1 MASVARRAN
10 PLISKLPHVL
20 TWNKFGFRTI
30 CSGRL
35 GFAPY
40 TSTSSPAPA
49 PADTDTDTSLTR
61 MKVLETFTEVFE
73 IGSREIK
80 LETGK
85 RARYANGAVVLGMG
99 ETKVLSTAC
108 SSRSDGVRD
117 FLPLTVCYRNSFIE
131 YIHISESQ

>member
-1 MASVARRAN
+1 
-10 PLISKLPHVL
+10 
-20 TWNKFGFRTI
+20 
-30 CSGRL
+30 
-35 GFAPY
+35 
-40 TSTSSPAPA
+40 
-49 PADTDTDTSLTR
+49 

-108 SSRSDGVRD
+108 SSKSDGVRD

-131 YIHISESQ
+131 CIHISESQSAFQLLSENLNFTENFEERCQLLTLLRHDCFT